1 MPIELRV
8 KEAMQADVGFAIARV
23 DAVSMHRLGA
33 YDGDTVIIE
42 KEKKA
47 IARVWRSQGDEKG
60 IIRLDGI
67 LRYNASV
74 GLDDV
79 VRVSKTDCSPAKEL
93 HLAPMEDLSFKQDF
107 REYLKER
114 ILNIPLLPN
123 NSVVVEVMGRALPFM
138 LTSSSPKGPVYA
150 TKETIVQLATK
161 PPKSVSEV
169 GIRYEDI
176 GGLKEEVDTIRE
188 MIEVPLKYPE
198 VFKRLGISPPKG
210 ILLLGPPGCGKTL
223 LAKAVANETEA
234 SFFTINGPEIVG
246 SLYGQSEE
254 NIRKIFKEAKGSSPS
269 IIFIDEIDAIAP
281 KREDTS
287 GEVER
292 RMVSQLLIELDGL
305 EARGDVIVLAATN
318 RPNGLDP
325 ALRRPGRF
333 DREIEI
339 RTPDNQGRKEIFQIH
354 TRGMPLSGVE
364 LNDLVG
370 VTYGFTGADIRALCR
385 EAAMRALKRIL
396 PDIRKEKEGTLSKEL
411 LEKLSVTKNDFL
423 SALKAVEPSAIREV
437 VTEVPKTSWEDV
449 GGLAQAKQELIEAV
463 EWPLSNPD
471 MYEKIGVSPPKGILL
486 LGPPG
491 CGKTLLA
498 RAVANESKANFI
510 SIKGPEIISKYVGES
525 EKSIREIFK
534 RARQASPA
542 IIFFDEIDSI
552 ASIRGSGS
560 DSRATERVVNQLLVE
575 MDGLEEL
582 YQCVVLAATN
592 RPDLIDSSLLR
603 HGRFDKILF
612 VPVPDKETRKA
623 IFSIH
628 TEKMPLGKD
637 VSLEKLIESTDG
649 YTSADIAAI
658 CREAGMFSIRESKK
672 NRQVFNRHFDL
683 AFKKIR
689 PSLSKQE
696 LASWETVRKKYE

>member
-1 MPIELRV
+1 MTVELRV
-8 KEAMQADVGFAIARV
+8 KEAIQADVGFAIARI
-23 DAVSMHRLGA
+23 DSISMHRLGV
-33 YDGDTVIIE
+33 YEGDTVLIE
-42 KEKKA
+42 KEKKTV
-47 IARVWRSQGDEKG
+47 ARVWRAQGDEKG
-60 IIRLDGI
+60 IIRLDGV
-67 LRYNASV
+67 LRYNVSAS
-74 GLDDV
+74 LDDT
-79 VRVSKTDCSPAKEL
+79 VRVSKIDCSPAKEL
-93 HLAPMEDLSFKQDF
+93 HLAPMEDMAFKEDF
-107 REYLKER
+107 RDYLKDR
-114 ILNIPLLPN
+114 ILNLPMLPN
-123 NSVVVEVMGRALPFM
+123 NSVVVEVMGKALPFVVVGA
-138 LTSSSPKGPVYA
+138 SPKGAVYA
-150 TKETIVQLATK
+150 TKETQVHIAKK
-161 PPKSVSEV
+161 PAKAVSEV
-169 GIRYEDI
+169 GIRYEDV

-223 LAKAVANETEA
+223 LARAVASETEA

-254 NIRKIFKEAKGSSPS
+254 NIRKIFKEAKSSSPS
-269 IIFIDEIDAIAP
+269 IIFIDEIDAIAS
-281 KREDTS
+281 KREDSS

-292 RMVSQLLIELDGL
+292 RIVSQLLLELDGL
-305 EARGDVIVLAATN
+305 ETRGDVMVLAATN
-318 RPNGLDP
+318 RPNSLDP

-364 LNDLVG
+364 ITDLVG
-370 VTYGFTGADIRALCR
+370 MTYGFTGADIHSLCR
-385 EAAMRALKRIL
+385 EAAMRALKRVL
-396 PDIRKEKEGTLSKEL
+396 PDLRKEKEGTLSKEL
-411 LEKLSVTKNDFL
+411 LEKLSVTKADFL
-423 SALKAVEPSAIREV
+423 LALKSVEPSAIREV
-437 VTEVPKTSWEDV
+437 VTEVPRTSWAEV
-449 GGLAQAKQELIEAV
+449 GGLESVKQELIEAV
-463 EWPLSNPD
+463 EWPLTNSET
-471 MYEKIGVSPPKGILL
+471 YERLGISPPKGILL

-510 SIKGPEIISKYVGES
+510 SVKGPEIISKYVGES
-525 EKSIREIFK
+525 EKAVREIFK
-534 RARQASPA
+534 RARQVSPA

-552 ASIRGSGS
+552 ASERGSGS

-582 YQCVVLAATN
+582 HKCIVIAATN
-592 RPDLIDSSLLR
+592 RPDLVDSSLMR

-612 VPVPDKETRKA
+612 VPVPDKKTRKT
-623 IFSIH
+623 IFEIH
-628 TEKMPLGKD
+628 TNKMPLAKD
-637 VSLEKLIESTDG
+637 VDLGKMIDSTEG
-649 YTSADIAAI
+649 YTSADIAAV

-672 NRQVFNRHFDL
+672 NKQVFMRHFDS

-696 LASWETVRKKYE
+696 ISTWNAIGEKYQ